1 MDNRNFIAK
10 RAAAYFRPGDVVN
23 LGIGI
28 PSLCG
33 SYAVDGVLFQS
44 ENGFIGIGPTVQEGL
59 MKNERFVN
67 AGGVPFVP
75 VPGSSAFDVA
85 MSFNVIRC
93 GRLAATVL
101 GGLQVIGTGDLLT
114 GHPRPGLGWG
124 RQDLST
130 APECLWPWSW
140 WPRTAPLRWSAGVPC
155 PHRCKVRQPHRHRPL
170 RHRRDGGG
178 AGPLRDPEGP
188 HRGGDPGRGG
198 ARAPGVPRLEGNGG
212 RLIWQNR

>member
-10 RAAAYFRPGDVVN
+10 RAAAYFQPGDVVN

-101 GGLQVIGTGDLLT
+101 GGLQVSAQGDLANWAT
-114 GHPRPGLGWG
+114 PAGPSEWG
-124 RQDLST
+124 APWICAT
-130 APECLWPWSW
+130 APGRSLWPWSW
-140 WPRTAPLRWSAGVPC
+140 GPRTAPLRWSAGAPC
-155 PHRCKVRQPHRHRPL
+155 PSPL
-170 RHRRDGGG
+170 
-178 AGPLRDPEGP
+178 
-188 HRGGDPGRGG
+188 
-198 ARAPGVPRLEGNGG
+198 
-212 RLIWQNR
+212 

>member
-101 GGLQVIGTGDLLT
+101 GGLQVSAQGIWLT
-114 GHPRPGLGWG
+114 GPPRPGL
-124 RQDLST
+124 
-130 APECLWPWSW
+130 
-140 WPRTAPLRWSAGVPC
+140 
-155 PHRCKVRQPHRHRPL
+155 RH
-170 RHRRDGGG
+170 GG
-178 AGPLRDPEGP
+178 AMDLCN
-188 HRGGDPGRGG
+188 G
-198 ARAPGVPRLEGNGG
+198 ARKVIVAMELVAKDGSPKVVSRCTLPLTAVKCVNHIVTDRCVIDVTEEGLVLSEIRKGHTVEEIQAAVEPV
-212 RLIWQNR
+212 LLVSPDLKEMEED

>member
-33 SYAVDGVLFQS
+33 SYAVGGVLFQS

-101 GGLQVIGTGDLLT
+101 GGLQVSAQGQL
-114 GHPRPGLGWG
+114 GHPRPGLWHGG
-124 RQDLST
+124 RHGSVQRR
-130 APECLWPWSW
+130 PEGHC
-140 WPRTAPLRWSAGVPC
+140 G
-155 PHRCKVRQPHRHRPL
+155 H
-170 RHRRDGGG
+170 G
-178 AGPLRDPEGP
+178 AGGQ
-188 HRGGDPGRGG
+188 
-198 ARAPGVPRLEGNGG
+198 G
-212 RLIWQNR
+212 RLP

>member
-101 GGLQVIGTGDLLT
+101 GGLQVSAQGDLAN
-114 GHPRPGLGWG
+114 WG
-124 RQDLST
+124 PAPAGPSEWGAPWICAT
-130 APECLWPWSW
+130 APGRSLW
-140 WPRTAPLRWSAGVPC
+140 
-155 PHRCKVRQPHRHRPL
+155 H
-170 RHRRDGGG
+170 
-178 AGPLRDPEGP
+178 
-188 HRGGDPGRGG
+188 
-198 ARAPGVPRLEGNGG
+198 G
-212 RLIWQNR
+212 RLGAKDGSPKVVSRCTLPLTAVKCVNHIVTDRCVIDVTEEGLVLSEIRKGHTVEEIQAAVEPVLLVSPDLKEMEED

>member
-101 GGLQVIGTGDLLT
+101 GGLQVSAQGDLANWAT
-114 GHPRPGLGWG
+114 PGRAFGM
-124 RQDLST
+124 
-130 APECLWPWSW
+130 
-140 WPRTAPLRWSAGVPC
+140 
-155 PHRCKVRQPHRHRPL
+155 
-170 RHRRDGGG
+170 GG
-178 AGPLRDPEGP
+178 AMDLCNGAPKVVSRCTLPLTAVKCVNHIVTDRCVIDVTEEGLVLSEIRKGHTVEEIQAAVEP
-188 HRGGDPGRGG
+188 VLLVSPD
-198 ARAPGVPRLEGNGG
+198 LKEMEED
-212 RLIWQNR
+212 

>member
-10 RAAAYFRPGDVVN
+10 RAAAYFQPGDVVN

-101 GGLQVIGTGDLLT
+101 GGLQVSAQGDLANWAT
-114 GHPRPGLGWG
+114 PGRPSEWG
-124 RQDLST
+124 APWICAT
-130 APECLWPWSW
+130 APGRSLWPWSW
-140 WPRTAPLRWSAGVPC
+140 GPRTAPLRWSAGAPC
-155 PHRCKVRQPHRHRPL
+155 PSPL
-170 RHRRDGGG
+170 
-178 AGPLRDPEGP
+178 
-188 HRGGDPGRGG
+188 
-198 ARAPGVPRLEGNGG
+198 
-212 RLIWQNR
+212 